1 MLENLEVIELY
12 ENANQEKTKT
22 FMDTAESTLKVQT
35 EKKYI
40 TRDIEWINM
49 MEEVIPHIDSI
60 FRSPNRFIKNE
71 EETVKIEQAKKVSV
85 ETIKHLS
92 KHTNLIQDIDKET
105 GDVIPSKLLNVR
117 KEETY
122 DTYENRL
129 IYTLV
134 QNMKYFVNTRKDSLL
149 QPIGSDNKE
158 ENKDNKQLEYNAKSK
173 LNDEEVDINVSINS
187 KLDTEQKDDKERNK
201 SLLMRIEEI
210 ERKISDIESTEVYKI
225 LDKEKIV
232 LVKDPVRKTNVVLK
246 NVHFQYAMR
255 LWEFLKVNFD
265 EQTIETEDNKDY
277 MDNGQLKKMMDE
289 AFLLQYL
296 AMKTLDEDTMEKQD
310 TKKEIKAIV
319 VEQMLDKMLDLDEDM
334 TEEQLRQLV
343 AEKYEVIKYKKMA
356 VLQDIQKIFKKY
368 FDQYQ
373 EMVEMKGN
381 KKKKNNLSNQICTLR
396 KECK

>member
-1 MLENLEVIELY
+1 MENLEVIELY
-12 ENANQEKTKT
+12 ENSNHEKTKT
-22 FMDTAESTLKVQT
+22 FIDTAESTLKVQT

-122 DTYENRL
+122 NTYENRL

-134 QNMKYFVNTRKDSLL
+134 QNMKYFVNIRKDALL
-149 QPIGSDNKE
+149 QPIATENKE
-158 ENKDNKQLEYNAKSK
+158 ENKNNKQLEYNAKSK

-187 KLDTEQKDDKERNK
+187 KLDTEQKDSEERNK
-201 SLLMRIEEI
+201 SLLLRIEEI

-225 LDKEKIV
+225 LAKENII
-232 LVKDPVRKTNVVLK
+232 LVKDPIRKTNVVLK
-246 NVHFQYAMR
+246 NVHFQYAMK
-255 LWEFLKVNFD
+255 LWEFLKANFD
-265 EQTIETEDNKDY
+265 EQTIESEDNKDY

-296 AMKTLDEDTMEKQD
+296 AMKTLDEDNMEKQD

-319 VEQMLDKMLDLDEDM
+319 VEQMLDKMLDIDEDI
-334 TEEQLRQLV
+334 TEEQLRQMV

-368 FDQYQ
+368 FDQY
-373 EMVEMKGN
+373 EDMVEIKGN
-381 KKKKNNLSNQICTLR
+381 
-396 KECK
+396 

>member
-1 MLENLEVIELY
+1 MENLEVIELY
-12 ENANQEKTKT
+12 ENANQEKTRT
-22 FMDTAESTLKVQT
+22 FMNTAESTLKVQT

-49 MEEVIPHIDSI
+49 MEEVIPHIDAI

-134 QNMKYFVNTRKDSLL
+134 QNMKFFVNIRKNTLL
-149 QPIGSDNKE
+149 QPISTENKE
-158 ENKDNKQLEYNAKSK
+158 EDKNNKQLEYNAKSK

-187 KLDTEQKDDKERNK
+187 KLDTELKNADERNK

-225 LDKEKIV
+225 LDKANIS
-232 LVKDPVRKTNVVLK
+232 LVKEPIRKTNVVLK
-246 NVHFQYAMR
+246 NVHFQYAMK
-255 LWEFLKVNFD
+255 LWEFLKANFD
-265 EQTIETEDNKDY
+265 EQTIESEDNKDY
-277 MDNGQLKKMMDE
+277 MD
-289 AFLLQYL
+289 
-296 AMKTLDEDTMEKQD
+296 
-310 TKKEIKAIV
+310 
-319 VEQMLDKMLDLDEDM
+319 
-334 TEEQLRQLV
+334 RQLV
-343 AEKYEVIKYKKMA
+343 CRQLEW
-356 VLQDIQKIFKKY
+356 
-368 FDQYQ
+368 
-373 EMVEMKGN
+373 
-381 KKKKNNLSNQICTLR
+381 
-396 KECK
+396 

>member
-1 MLENLEVIELY
+1 MENLEVIELY
-12 ENANQEKTKT
+12 ENSNHEKTKT
-22 FMDTAESTLKVQT
+22 FIDTAESTLKVQT

-40 TRDIEWINM
+40 TRDIEWIHM
-49 MEEVIPHIDSI
+49 MEEVMPHIDSI

-149 QPIGSDNKE
+149 QPISTENKE
-158 ENKDNKQLEYNAKSK
+158 EDKNNKQLEYNAKSK

-187 KLDTEQKDDKERNK
+187 KLDSESKDSKEKNK
-201 SLLMRIEEI
+201 SLLMRIEEL

-225 LDKEKIV
+225 LDKANV
-232 LVKDPVRKTNVVLK
+232 TLVKDPIRKTNVVLK
-246 NVHFQYAMR
+246 NVHFQYAMK
-255 LWEFLKVNFD
+255 LWEFLKANFD
-265 EQTIETEDNKDY
+265 EQTIESEDNKDY

-289 AFLLQYL
+289 AFLLQFL
-296 AMKTLDEDTMEKQD
+296 AMKTLDEDNMEKQD
-310 TKKEIKAIV
+310 TKKEIKGVIL
-319 VEQMLDKMLDLDEDM
+319 EQMLDKMLDVNEDI
-334 TEEQLRQLV
+334 TEEQLRQMV

-368 FDQYQ
+368 IDQY
-373 EMVEMKGN
+373 EDMVEMKG
-381 KKKKNNLSNQICTLR
+381 I
-396 KECK
+396 

>member
-1 MLENLEVIELY
+1 MENLEVIELY
-12 ENANQEKTKT
+12 ENSNHEKTKT
-22 FMDTAESTLKVQT
+22 FIDTAESTLKVQT

-40 TRDIEWINM
+40 TRDIEWVNM

-71 EETVKIEQAKKVSV
+71 EETVKIEQAKKVSI

-122 DTYENRL
+122 NTYENRL

-134 QNMKYFVNTRKDSLL
+134 QNMKYFVNIRKDALL
-149 QPIGSDNKE
+149 QPIATENKE
-158 ENKDNKQLEYNAKSK
+158 ENKNNKQLEYNAKSK

-187 KLDTEQKDDKERNK
+187 KLDTEQKDSEERNK
-201 SLLMRIEEI
+201 SLLLRIEEI

-225 LDKEKIV
+225 LAKENII
-232 LVKDPVRKTNVVLK
+232 LVKDPIRKTNVVLK
-246 NVHFQYAMR
+246 NVHFQYAMK
-255 LWEFLKVNFD
+255 LWEFLKANFD
-265 EQTIETEDNKDY
+265 EQTIESEDNKDY

-296 AMKTLDEDTMEKQD
+296 AMKTLDEDNMEKQD

-319 VEQMLDKMLDLDEDM
+319 VEQMLDKILDIDEDI
-334 TEEQLRQLV
+334 TEEQLRQMV

-368 FDQYQ
+368 FDQY
-373 EMVEMKGN
+373 EDMVEIKGN
-381 KKKKNNLSNQICTLR
+381 
-396 KECK
+396 

>member
-1 MLENLEVIELY
+1 MENLEVIELY
-12 ENANQEKTKT
+12 ENSNHEKTKT
-22 FMDTAESTLKVQT
+22 FIDTAESTLKVQT

-40 TRDIEWINM
+40 TRDIEWVNM

-71 EETVKIEQAKKVSV
+71 EETVKIEQAKKVSI

-122 DTYENRL
+122 NTYENRL

-134 QNMKYFVNTRKDSLL
+134 QNMKYFVNIRKDALL
-149 QPIGSDNKE
+149 QPIATENKE
-158 ENKDNKQLEYNAKSK
+158 ENKNNKQLEYNAKSK

-187 KLDTEQKDDKERNK
+187 KLDTEQKDSEERNK
-201 SLLMRIEEI
+201 SLLLRIEEI

-225 LDKEKIV
+225 LAKENII
-232 LVKDPVRKTNVVLK
+232 LVKDPIRKTNVVLK
-246 NVHFQYAMR
+246 NVHFQYAMK
-255 LWEFLKVNFD
+255 LWEFLKANFD
-265 EQTIETEDNKDY
+265 EQTIESEDNKDY

-296 AMKTLDEDTMEKQD
+296 AMKTLDEDNMEKQD

-319 VEQMLDKMLDLDEDM
+319 VEQMLDKMLDIDEDI
-334 TEEQLRQLV
+334 TEEQLRQMV

-368 FDQYQ
+368 FDQY
-373 EMVEMKGN
+373 EDMVEIKGN
-381 KKKKNNLSNQICTLR
+381 
-396 KECK
+396 

>member
-1 MLENLEVIELY
+1 MENLEVIELY

-149 QPIGSDNKE
+149 QPISTENKE
-158 ENKDNKQLEYNAKSK
+158 EDKNNKQLEYNAKSK

-246 NVHFQYAMR
+246 NVHFQYATR
-255 LWEFLKVNFD
+255 LWEFLKANFD
-265 EQTIETEDNKDY
+265 EQTIESEDNKDY

-373 EMVEMKGN
+373 DMVEMKGN
-381 KKKKNNLSNQICTLR
+381 
-396 KECK
+396 

>member
-1 MLENLEVIELY
+1 MENLEVIELY
-12 ENANQEKTKT
+12 ENSNHEKTKT
-22 FMDTAESTLKVQT
+22 FIDTAESTLKVQT

-40 TRDIEWINM
+40 TRDIEWVNM

-71 EETVKIEQAKKVSV
+71 EETVKIEQAKKVSI

-122 DTYENRL
+122 NTYENRL

-134 QNMKYFVNTRKDSLL
+134 QNMKYFVNIRKDALL
-149 QPIGSDNKE
+149 QPIATENKE
-158 ENKDNKQLEYNAKSK
+158 ENKNNKQLEYNAKSK

-225 LDKEKIV
+225 LAKENII
-232 LVKDPVRKTNVVLK
+232 LVKDPIRKTNVVLK
-246 NVHFQYAMR
+246 NVHFQYAMK
-255 LWEFLKVNFD
+255 LWEFLKANFD
-265 EQTIETEDNKDY
+265 EQTIESEDNKDY

-296 AMKTLDEDTMEKQD
+296 AMKTLDEDNMEKQD

-319 VEQMLDKMLDLDEDM
+319 VEQMLDKILDIDEDI
-334 TEEQLRQLV
+334 TEEQLRQMV

-368 FDQYQ
+368 FDQY
-373 EMVEMKGN
+373 EDMVEIKGN
-381 KKKKNNLSNQICTLR
+381 
-396 KECK
+396 

>member
-1 MLENLEVIELY
+1 MENLEVIELY
-12 ENANQEKTKT
+12 ENANQEKTRT
-22 FMDTAESTLKVQT
+22 FMNTAESTLKVQT

-49 MEEVIPHIDSI
+49 MEEVIPHIDAI

-134 QNMKYFVNTRKDSLL
+134 QNMKFFVNIRKNTLL
-149 QPIGSDNKE
+149 QPISTENKE
-158 ENKDNKQLEYNAKSK
+158 EDKNNKQLEYNAKSK

-187 KLDTEQKDDKERNK
+187 KLDTELKNADERNK

-225 LDKEKIV
+225 LDKANIS
-232 LVKDPVRKTNVVLK
+232 LVKEPIRKTNVVLK
-246 NVHFQYAMR
+246 NVHFQYAMK
-255 LWEFLKVNFD
+255 LWEFLKANMD
-265 EQTIETEDNKDY
+265 EQTIESEDNKNY

-296 AMKTLDEDTMEKQD
+296 AMKTLDEDNMEKQD
-310 TKKEIKAIV
+310 TKKEIKGIV
-319 VEQMLDKMLDLDEDM
+319 VEQMLDKMLDIDEDI

-368 FDQYQ
+368 IDRY
-373 EMVEMKGN
+373 EDMVEMKGN
-381 KKKKNNLSNQICTLR
+381 
-396 KECK
+396 